1 MKKLNILLSGLLLC
15 GIGLTSCDEYEA
27 LPPVTYPDGGSAE
40 TIGTGEWNDPFSTW
54 QVLAGVEMNENQAGV
69 WVTGYIVGY
78 INTFDG
84 DYAKLREKSAV
95 FGTSGAPNSN
105 LMLAMTPDETD
116 WEKCIPV
123 QLAYNT
129 NGRDLSLQQHPEYL
143 GRQVTL
149 YGTTGAKYL
158 SVYGLRNCSAYNWG
172 DQGVY
177 IAPPAVFTKTTEMVD
192 GAQYIM
198 VANNKYIAQNISAE
212 RTYGYLYCDE
222 TSGGQFVESQMSNT
236 FTFTKQGS
244 GWIITDSFGRYL
256 FQEGTNQNFSVSE
269 SMPASNYLWS
279 VEFNED
285 GTATITNIDRKTWI
299 QYDPAYSSY
308 GCYTS
313 KRDGSFLPVLYVL
326 QATEE

>member
-1 MKKLNILLSGLLLC
+1 MKKISILLSGLLLC
-15 GIGLTSCDEYEA
+15 GMGFTSCDNEQE
-27 LPPVTYPDGGSAE
+27 LPPVTYPAGGSEE
-40 TIGTGEWNDPFSTW
+40 TIGTGSWDDPFSVW

-95 FGTSGAPNSN
+95 FGTVGAPNSN
-105 LMLAMTPDETD
+105 LMLAMTPDEKD

-123 QLAYNT
+123 QLAYGT
-129 NGRDLSLQQHPEYL
+129 SGRDLSLQNNPGYL

-172 DQGVY
+172 DQGIY

-198 VANNKYIAQNISAE
+198 VAANKYIAQNLAQTY
-212 RTYGYLYCDE
+212 TYGYLYCDE
-222 TSGGQFVESQMSNT
+222 TSGGEFVESQMSNT
-236 FTFTKQGS
+236 YTFTKEGDY
-244 GWIITDSFGRYL
+244 WVITDSYGRYVY
-256 FQEGTNQNFSVSE
+256 QNDSAQNFQVGEEKPS
-269 SMPASNYLWS
+269 SNYLWS

-285 GTATITNIDRKTWI
+285 GTATITNVSRKTWI